1 MIISYL
7 KNLGI
12 SLLILLGGTFLITI
26 LNYFNIINPIFTN
39 ILNIIIP
46 IVSLFIGGL
55 LIGRES
61 NNKGYLEGIKFG
73 SIYALFII
81 LYNILMVN
89 SKFNFKIILLCII
102 LIISAMIG
110 SMIGINKKCRQIK
123 YL

>member
-1 MIISYL
+1 MDKLKKYIKPIIYFYA
-7 KNLGI
+7 
-12 SLLILLGGTFLITI
+12 SLLIYLIIITT

-110 SMIGINKKCRQIK
+110 SMIGINKKEVDK
-123 YL
+123 

>member
-102 LIISAMIG
+102 SNFPPATGAVVNIVIPACPS
-110 SMIGINKKCRQIK
+110 SP
-123 YL
+123 